1 MNQLSNTNRFLIKSK
16 GPCTNPLIRFD
27 PIRGLAVGLVRR
39 YPLMRPNRRVD
50 RIQLPSK
57 MAIASSTE
65 APSQMMAWHAAVI
78 RTASSVVF

>member
-1 MNQLSNTNRFLIKSK
+1 MAKIVRFTYERMGGRNQFSGTKQILHVLDMGRIQ
-16 GPCTNPLIRFD
+16 
-27 PIRGLAVGLVRR
+27 R

-57 MAIASSTE
+57 MAMASSTE
-65 APSQMMAWHAAVI
+65 APSQMMAWQAAVI

>member
-1 MNQLSNTNRFLIKSK
+1 MCLSVNTTVDMNVRVYK
-16 GPCTNPLIRFD
+16 GAPRMCMCLH
-27 PIRGLAVGLVRR
+27 G

-57 MAIASSTE
+57 MAMASSTE